1 MNKKIISLFLVL
13 LCSCCFVSCNKIEE
27 KKSEESSTATS
38 NQTPVDE
45 ALDNISDELKGVEIT
60 QDDIQYKDTVTIN
73 KITSERYQGEVI
85 QKDAPHGNKI
95 EVGIVTNDETG
106 EKYSL
111 FDLFDISDEFVSLI
125 IDKSN
130 SQLDDM
136 STQFTSNFSND
147 EWKSR
152 LENVAVDQSLSYFIF
167 NESEQLEIY
176 FDVPPAYGSFM
187 KIVTLDKSDWINF
200 VKDKN
205 LF

>member
-1 MNKKIISLFLVL
+1 MNKKIISLCLVL
-13 LCSCCFVSCNKIEE
+13 LCGCCLVSCNKIQE
-27 KKSEESSTATS
+27 KKSQQSSTTGDL
-38 NQTPVDE
+38 TPIDK

-60 QDDIQYKDTVTIN
+60 QDDIQYKDTVKIN
-73 KITSERYQGEVI
+73 KITSERYQGEI
-85 QKDAPHGNKI
+85 SQKEAPHGNKI

-111 FDLFDISDEFVSLI
+111 SDLFDISDEFVSLI
-125 IDKSN
+125 IDRSN
-130 SQLDDM
+130 SQLDDI

-152 LENVAVDQSLSYFIF
+152 LENVAKDESLSYFIF
-167 NESEQLEIY
+167 NDSEQLEIY

-187 KIVTLDKSDWINF
+187 KIVALDKLDWINF